1 MLLMSVS
8 MFGQEIINV
17 DAIKYNND
25 VFIFQEGMP
34 TITQC
39 SDVGVTTAT
48 TQQAPLNST
57 FTICR
62 KVAGSTDFVIKFN
75 KWKTQSKGIFY
86 NKPLNDNIA
95 KSRVFNYVDY
105 VAPAPIGGAASP
117 AVRKTFLKTDDGSKS
132 VKLTSVA
139 PVANEVIVDDAY
151 FRISKSDLLLYAKK
165 YNPIPKVDFT
175 FGTIAYL
182 ARIRPRVAGI
192 SSKWSTDLAGGV
204 SYGPRYRF
212 NKNWGVSLL
221 GGVNITKVNLDA
233 ISTRGYLTDTTVE
246 KVALT
251 PMLNT
256 LINYKNF
263 TFGGAIGFDWI
274 NEDTEESKAWVY
286 NKKLFW
292 SFGIGFNIF
301 TSTEEQ
307 KVTNGSDQK
316 KRS

>member
-17 DAIKYNND
+17 DAVKFDND
-25 VFIFQEGMP
+25 VFIFEGMP
-34 TITQC
+34 TITKCDQA
-39 SDVGVTTAT
+39 GTPTAAPNKE
-48 TQQAPLNST
+48 QAPLNAT
-57 FTICR
+57 FTIHR
-62 KVAGSTDFVIKFN
+62 LISGRTDYVIKFN
-75 KWKTQSKGIFY
+75 KWKTQSKGIFN
-86 NKPLNDNIA
+86 NKSLDENIA
-95 KSRVFNYVDY
+95 KARVFNYVDY
-105 VAPAPIGGAASP
+105 VAPVGLVGPPPS
-117 AVRKTFLKTDDGSKS
+117 KTFFNTVEGTKS

-139 PVANEVIVDDAY
+139 PVASEVIVDDAY
-151 FRISKSDLLLYAKK
+151 FIISKSDLLLYAKK

-182 ARIRPRVAGI
+182 ARIRPRVDGI
-192 SSKWSTDLAGGV
+192 SSKWSTDLSGGV
-204 SYGPRYRF
+204 AYGPRFRL
-212 NKNWGVSLL
+212 NRNWGISLL
-221 GGVNITKVNLDA
+221 GGVTITKVNLDA
-233 ISTRGYLTDTTVE
+233 ISTRGYLSESVE

-256 LINYKNF
+256 LFNYKNF

-307 KVTNGSDQK
+307 KVTNSSDQNK
-316 KRS
+316 KS